1 MSDDATSSAVLEA
14 VWGDRTTLPSFSP
27 VAGVD
32 MSVLVGGAMMMGVVT
47 LAPGAIVPLH
57 QHPNEQIGYVLEGV
71 ITLTIGDETRDLSP
85 GATYLIPGGTPH
97 EGSSVDGCVV
107 IDVFSPPRPDYA
119 DRARAAAAGTSS

>member
-1 MSDDATSSAVLEA
+1 MSDNETTSPNRIPE
-14 VWGDRTTLPSFSP
+14 WGHRDGLPTISP

-32 MSVLVGGAMMMGVVT
+32 MGVVVGGAMMMGIVT

-57 QHPNEQIGYVLEGV
+57 QHPNEQIGYVLEGT
-71 ITLTIGDETRDLSP
+71 IALTIGDETRDLGP

-119 DRARAAAAGTSS
+119 ALASAAGSASS

>member
-1 MSDDATSSAVLEA
+1 MSDIATASPELVPE
-14 VWGDRTTLPSFSP
+14 WGHRDSLPTISP

-32 MSVLVGGAMMMGVVT
+32 MGVVVGGAMMMGIVT

-57 QHPNEQIGYVLEGV
+57 QHPNEQLGYVLEGI
-71 ITLTIGDETRDLSP
+71 ITLTVGGETHDLGP
-85 GATYLIPGGTPH
+85 GSTYLIPGGTPH

-119 DRARAAAAGTSS
+119 ELARAASLDVSG